1 MTLENLIIDSNA
13 TLHNSKTD
21 SGLIAVAIKEYYE
34 YDGSKRTDKIQGYA
48 VEVVD
53 SFNRFEKSVI
63 KLPGLSQKPFEIQDE
78 YLSVYFKGLNIKP
91 YVDYSSNTV
100 KFSITAN
107 DVEVLE
113 Q

>member
-21 SGLIAVAIKEYYE
+21 SGLIAVAIKECYE
-34 YDGSKRTDKIQGYA
+34 YDGSKRTDK
-48 VEVVD
+48 
-53 SFNRFEKSVI
+53 
-63 KLPGLSQKPFEIQDE
+63 IQDE